1 MTWTVQ
7 VEGEGDDLTIEIP
20 DELMDAMGWSVGD
33 DLKFEMINNQV
44 VISKVV
50 DPTDTVRALDGV
62 NETSNTE

>member
-33 DLKFEMINNQV
+33 DLKFEMIK
-44 VISKVV
+44 S
-50 DPTDTVRALDGV
+50 P
-62 NETSNTE
+62 